1 MATAA
6 KMVKLSIEET
16 SGVDHPAHMQE
27 GWIVMK
33 STDGAEIREVFDSLT
48 ETTEEIVSEEMV
60 QKSTLDEALAKNAEY
75 EDRISE
81 LEAIAKAAEEAADA
95 EQTDED
101 VTPEAEAEEILK
113 SAPEAVIKMVVDA
126 QDRALDA
133 EARADAAEAV
143 LKSEREVALIEETVS
158 YVKSWENL
166 SIDAEQFAP
175 VLVTLRQ
182 IDEQVAK
189 AVEDVLTN
197 ANARAGNA
205 DLFTEIGK
213 SATPATGGDA
223 YARLTSL
230 AKARHEGGQAETF
243 EQAFADVAIENN
255 DIYNDYLIE
264 KGA

>member
-1 MATAA
+1 
-6 KMVKLSIEET
+6 MVKLSIEET

-48 ETTEEIVSEEMV
+48 ETTEEIVSEEIV
-60 QKSTLDEALAKNAEY
+60 QKSALEDALAKNEM
-75 EDRISE
+75 
-81 LEAIAKAAEEAADA
+81 LEKKIKEMEAMYKAAEEQV
-95 EQTDED
+95 EED
-101 VTPEAEAEEILK
+101 ITPEAEAEEILK
-113 SAPEAVIKMVVDA
+113 SAPEAVIKMVIDA
-126 QDRALDA
+126 QDRAIDA
-133 EARADAAEAV
+133 EARAEAAEAV

-175 VLVTLRQ
+175 VLVALRE
-182 IDEQVAK
+182 IDDQVAK

-223 YARLTSL
+223 YSRLTSL